1 MIGLTSALAA
11 LGALT
16 TILWLATAARVTA
29 GTRTIRALR
38 DLPARSDAGTL
49 PLLSVV
55 VAARDEVQTIEASV
69 RSILAQSYPR
79 LEVIV
84 GNDRSSD
91 GTGDVLDRVAQED
104 PRLKVVHNRFVPR
117 GWLGKNHVLHLGAV
131 KASGKLILFAD
142 ADVLLEP
149 SALAR
154 AVTFMEREELDH
166 LVVAPDLRVPGYWGG
181 ALLAFFSFVFTLI
194 VRPWRVRDPRSRAH
208 VGIGA
213 FNLVRAESYRSVG
226 GHSQLAMRPD
236 DDMKLG
242 KVLKEAGFR
251 QELVFGDGMVAVD
264 WYPGLRGMIR
274 GLEKN
279 SFAAVEYSL
288 PAVLMLGA
296 LTITFHVWP
305 WLALVTTTG
314 ATRAL
319 NAGAVFAMLLAWLG
333 SRGTPGVRLIYFP
346 AFPLTATLLAFT
358 VLRAAT
364 ITLRRG
370 GIRWRGTFYP
380 LVRLRANRL

>member
-1 MIGLTSALAA
+1 MIGFTSVLLGLAA
-11 LGALT
+11 FTML
-16 TILWLATAARVTA
+16 LWLATAVRLTA
-29 GTRTIRALR
+29 GTRTIRSLR
-38 DLPARSDAGTL
+38 DLPDPFRAGGL

-55 VAARDEVQTIEASV
+55 VAARDEAQTIESAV
-69 RSILAQSYPR
+69 GSILAQTYPR

-91 GTGDVLDRVAQED
+91 GTGDVLDRMAQDD
-104 PRLKVVHNRFVPR
+104 PRLKVVHNRFIPR

-131 KASGKLILFAD
+131 KASGELILFSD
-142 ADVLLEP
+142 ADVILEP
-149 SALAR
+149 STLAR
-154 AVTFMEREELDH
+154 AVAYMEREELDH

-181 ALLAFFSFVFTLI
+181 ALLAFFSFVFSML
-194 VRPWRVRDPRSRAH
+194 VRPWLVRDPRSRAH

-213 FNLVRAESYRSVG
+213 FNLVRTDSYRSVG

-251 QELVFGDGMVAVD
+251 QELVFGEGMVAVD

-288 PAVLMLGA
+288 AAVLALGA
-296 LTITFHVWP
+296 LTITLHVWP
-305 WLALVTTTG
+305 WLALITTSGLTW
-314 ATRAL
+314 AL
-319 NAGAVFAMLLAWLG
+319 NAGAVCGMLLAWLG

-346 AFPLTATLLAFT
+346 AFPLTSALLAFT
-358 VLRAAT
+358 LLRAAA
-364 ITLRRG
+364 ITLHHG

-380 LVRLRANRL
+380 LVSLRANRV